1 MYVLQRILTL
11 EWIDGIKISD
21 VEKLKDNHLNLQ
33 DVDKKLFQ
41 MFAEQIFSSGFVHA
55 DPHASNSKSNF
66 DNNK

>member
-1 MYVLQRILTL
+1 M

-21 VEKLKDNHLNLQ
+21 MENLKNNKLNLK

-55 DPHASNSKSNF
+55 DPHASNSEYYKFNVSL
-66 DNNK
+66 KMIHM